1 MSLTVFI
8 NAGPWLPVPPSGYGG
23 VENMLMYLIGEL
35 RKRRHR
41 VILGTVGQSEIK
53 VDQRE
58 AVFWEGQHPQ
68 IDAPYSDA
76 VWVAHKHMHKMAS
89 VIRKT
94 HDTEGI
100 DVVHDFL
107 EVVGPTVLAALGPG
121 GPPVL
126 HTLQWNLR
134 THQEFYRDFDG
145 RGRVFFNGISKPQMA
160 AATGNLLATNLGV
173 VHNGVDVN
181 DFTFREDKAD
191 YVITL
196 ARFARD
202 KGQDIAAGICERL
215 RLPLLMAGTVGGIDS
230 PRLLKS
236 ELSRRDS
243 PFHYYK
249 DVEYYRRSVRP
260 YERRYK
266 YRPWRGRDRRIE
278 WIGSVGGEEKRE
290 LVAGAK
296 ALLMPIR
303 WEEPFG
309 MAVIEALA
317 SGTPVV
323 AMRHGAMPVIIQDGY
338 NGFLASSEREFEEC
352 LQRVRSGEIKP
363 ENCRRSVEERFSA
376 ARMADRYV
384 ELYEQ
389 VIARATAAD
398 AAPSTAPWTNGS
410 GPAANGAGN
419 GRAPAAA
426 VAGRRP
432 GSMPR

>member
-1 MSLTVFI
+1 MALTVFI

-23 VENMLMYLIGEL
+23 VENMLRYLIGEL
-35 RKRRHR
+35 GKREHR

-53 VDQRE
+53 VDQQE
-58 AVFWEGQHPQ
+58 TVFWEGQHPQ

-89 VIRKT
+89 VIRE
-94 HDTEGI
+94 TEGI
-100 DVVHDFL
+100 DVVHDLL
-107 EVVGPTVLAALGPG
+107 EIVGPTVLAALGPAA
-121 GPPVL
+121 PPVL
-126 HTLQWNLR
+126 HTLQWNLHFHR
-134 THQEFYRDFDG
+134 EFYRDFDG
-145 RGRVFFNGISKPQMA
+145 RGRVFFNGISEPQMA
-160 AATGNLLATNLGV
+160 TATGNLRDRHLGV

-181 DFTFREDKAD
+181 DFTFREDKDD

-202 KGQDIAAGICERL
+202 KGQDIAARICERL

-230 PRLLKS
+230 PKLLKS
-236 ELSRRDS
+236 ELSKRDS

-249 DVEYYRRSVRP
+249 DVEYYRRAVRP
-260 YERRYK
+260 YERRSRY
-266 YRPWRGRDRRIE
+266 PWRGRDRRIE
-278 WIGSVGGEEKRE
+278 WIGSVGGEEKRD

-338 NGFLASSEREFEEC
+338 NGFLADNEQEFEQC
-352 LQRVRSGEIKP
+352 LQRVRSGEIKA
-363 ENCRRSVEERFSA
+363 ENCRRSVEEGFSA

-384 ELYEQ
+384 GLYER
-389 VIARATAAD
+389 VIELGRATALAEL
-398 AAPSTAPWTNGS
+398 
-410 GPAANGAGN
+410 
-419 GRAPAAA
+419 
-426 VAGRRP
+426 RP
-432 GSMPR
+432 GSVPP